1 MIIREGISRALRL
14 YFIAFTG
21 WNKKRK
27 GYRYPDAILALK
39 KLNYI
44 FAKYTFIRFFSF
56 KVLLVVYNVYDYC
69 YICGTFLIRALLA

>member
-1 MIIREGISRALRL
+1 MMVSYIILFCALFILFYFLYMVIREGISRVLRL

-27 GYRYPDAILALK
+27 RYRYVDAILALK

-44 FAKYTFIRFFSF
+44 FAKYTFYRIF
-56 KVLLVVYNVYDYC
+56 
-69 YICGTFLIRALLA
+69 G

>member
-1 MIIREGISRALRL
+1 MMISYIVLFCALFMLSYFIYMIISEGVCRVLKL

-21 WNKKRK
+21 LNRYRK

-44 FAKYTFIRFFSF
+44 FAKYTFYKILS
-56 KVLLVVYNVYDYC
+56 V
-69 YICGTFLIRALLA
+69 

>member
-1 MIIREGISRALRL
+1 MIITHIVFFFCVFMLLYFLYMIIREGIIRVLRL

-44 FAKYTFIRFFSF
+44 FAKYTFYNNFS
-56 KVLLVVYNVYDYC
+56 V
-69 YICGTFLIRALLA
+69 

>member
-1 MIIREGISRALRL
+1 MIIREDISRALRL

-44 FAKYTFIRFFSF
+44 FAKYTFYKILF
-56 KVLLVVYNVYDYC
+56 V
-69 YICGTFLIRALLA
+69 